1 MHHYFCYFLCKKIIM
16 KEPEKDDH
24 FAHFKDHV
32 KMYSHK
38 TRKLYFYPEKQGK
51 SHEFCS
57 Y

>member
-24 FAHFKDHV
+24 FARFKDHV